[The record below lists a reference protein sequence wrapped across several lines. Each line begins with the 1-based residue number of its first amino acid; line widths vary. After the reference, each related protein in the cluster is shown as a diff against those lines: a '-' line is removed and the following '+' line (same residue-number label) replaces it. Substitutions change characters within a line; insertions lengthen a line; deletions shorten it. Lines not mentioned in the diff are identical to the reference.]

1 MADAA
6 RTHNPPALDI
16 ATVSH
21 LGHARERNQDYF
33 FNQPEYGLTVVADGV
48 GGQGDGAWASR
59 TAIRLLADR
68 LDRRAGGDMTRE
80 AMLLTTL
87 QAAHTAMRGEN
98 ASREGKP
105 SGTTIAGL
113 WAPRG
118 ADGPVTAFNVGDSP
132 VLHFSDGVLTK
143 VSRDHSLY
151 QMWLDGGQI
160 GREPAKRTITQA
172 IGISDVLSPHLHS
185 FTVKWGDIV
194 LICTDGLSGNLSIEV
209 ITRVLQCTKSS
220 HIICESLLSEALRGP
235 APDNITVS
243 VCCF

>member
-6 RTHNPPALDI
+6 RTQNPVLLDI

-59 TAIRLLADR
+59 EVIRLVADR

-80 AMLLTTL
+80 AALLTTL
-87 QAAHTAMRGEN
+87 QAAHTAMRAEN
-98 ASREGKP
+98 SRHSTKP

-118 ADGPVTAFNVGDSP
+118 AEGMVTAFNVGDSP

-151 QMWLDGGQI
+151 QMWLDGGRV
-160 GREPAKRTITQA
+160 GREPARRTIMQA
-172 IGISDVLSPHLHS
+172 VGISDVLSPHLQS
-185 FTVKWGDIV
+185 FAVKRGDSV
-194 LICTDGLSGNLSIEV
+194 LICTDGLSGNLSLQRMTE
-209 ITRVLQCTKSS
+209 VLQCIKGS
-220 HIICESLLSEALRGP
+220 HAICESLLSEVLQGP
-235 APDNITVS
+235 ARDNVTVS

>member
-1 MADAA
+1 MADAV
-6 RTHNPPALDI
+6 RTQNPPLLDI

-59 TAIRLLADR
+59 TAIRLVADR
-68 LDRRAGGDMTRE
+68 LDRHAGGDMTRE
-80 AMLLTTL
+80 AVLLTTL
-87 QAAHTAMRGEN
+87 QAAHTAMRAEN
-98 ASREGKP
+98 PGRAGKP

-118 ADGPVTAFNVGDSP
+118 TEGAVTAFNVGDSP

-151 QMWLDGGQI
+151 QMWLDGGRI
-160 GREPAKRTITQA
+160 GREPAKRTIMQA

-185 FTVKWGDIV
+185 FRVKRGDIV
-194 LICTDGLSGNLSIEV
+194 LICTDGLSGNLSM
-209 ITRVLQCTKSS
+209 TRIAEILQDLKGS
-220 HIICESLLSEALRGP
+220 HIICESLLSEVLQGP
-235 APDNITVS
+235 APDNITIS